1 MNYIYLIKE
10 HYPLLTKSEKK
21 VADLILTSGKTI
33 IYSTMSDIKEKTKV
47 GDATIIRFCQKLG
60 FSGFSDLKI
69 EIAKEDFSQK
79 KEQPSS
85 GKYYDEIANN
95 LTEALHSTA
104 RLLNEEKLDE
114 AIQLIS
120 EANHLYIFGVG
131 SSGNTS
137 LDLES
142 MFLRVGVQAKAVLD
156 PHFQAQVASL
166 LKEGDIIVAF
176 SLSGKTK
183 DTFDS
188 VEIAKKNGAKILA
201 ITNYIHSPIGQT
213 ADLVLQT
220 AIEEFLNG
228 GSLAGKISQL
238 YICDLLVQGYE
249 QKNNINAV
257 ELRERAVSYT
267 HLTLPTKRIVEI
279 SVVAVSLKKK
289 KKK

>member
-166 LKEGDIIVAF
+166 LKKGM
-176 SLSGKTK
+176 
-183 DTFDS
+183 
-188 VEIAKKNGAKILA
+188 
-201 ITNYIHSPIGQT
+201 
-213 ADLVLQT
+213 
-220 AIEEFLNG
+220 
-228 GSLAGKISQL
+228 
-238 YICDLLVQGYE
+238 
-249 QKNNINAV
+249 
-257 ELRERAVSYT
+257 
-267 HLTLPTKRIVEI
+267 
-279 SVVAVSLKKK
+279 
-289 KKK
+289 

>member
-21 VADLILTSGKTI
+21 VADLILDSGKAI
-33 IYSTMSDIKEKTKV
+33 IYSTMSDIKEKTTV

-69 EIAKEDFSQK
+69 EIAKEDFSKK
-79 KEQPSS
+79 KEYPSS
-85 GKYYDEIANN
+85 EKYYDIIATH
-95 LTEALHSTA
+95 LTEALYSTA
-104 RLLNEEKLDE
+104 HLLDEKKLDK

-120 EANHLYIFGVG
+120 QAKNLYIFGVG

-166 LKEGDIIVAF
+166 MEEDDVIIAF

-201 ITNYIHSPIGQT
+201 ITNYLHSPIGQT
-213 ADLVLQT
+213 ADVVLQT

-238 YICDLLVQGYE
+238 YLCDLLVQVYE

-257 ELRERAVSYT
+257 ELRERVLRSI
-267 HLTLPTKRIVEI
+267 LDK
-279 SVVAVSLKKK
+279 SLD
-289 KKK
+289 